1 MSLRVRLA
9 IAFALLAAT
18 ATVAVGA
25 VSFSS
30 TGRVL
35 REQLDRSLVAAAAQ
49 LDDLRP
55 GELIDVVRPERP
67 GDGRRFQAIL
77 VQIID
82 RDGTVLLAPISG
94 ALPVESV
101 DLAIAGGERGA
112 GHHDTR
118 VDGDRYRMFTVPR
131 RTIGGSPA
139 GAVQLARST
148 EETDEALRDIAART
162 VVLVVVLAVAGAL
175 VGVVIAAGSTRR
187 LTRLTAAAT
196 TVAGSGDLDVPVPTD
211 GRDETGRL
219 GRAFAEMLG
228 SLSRSRR
235 AQQQLVQDAGH
246 ELRTPLTSL
255 RTNIAVLARLDE
267 LSPESR
273 RRLLDD
279 LDSEAREL
287 SALVDELVTLAT
299 IERPG
304 DPQSGEP
311 RDVVALGTVAERV
324 AERARRRWGRAIV
337 VTADASMVVVAPQA
351 LERAVTNLVANA
363 VKFAGDASGP
373 ADVIG
378 TGTIEAGLIEIVVER
393 GRLEVRDRGPGIDPG
408 DLPRVFDRF
417 YRADAARSLP
427 GSGLGLAIV
436 RQMADEH
443 GGTVF
448 AAARDGGG
456 AVVGFELPVVEGRPL
471 PPPG

>member
-9 IAFALLAAT
+9 IAFAVLAAT

-25 VSFSS
+25 VSFRS

-35 REQLDRSLVAAAAQ
+35 RDQVDRSLVAAAEQ

-55 GELIDVVRPERP
+55 GDLVDVVRPERP

-94 ALPVESV
+94 SLPVEAV
-101 DLAIAGGERGA
+101 DLAIARGERRST
-112 GHHDTR
+112 HHDTTI
-118 VDGDRYRMFTVPR
+118 DGDPYRMFTVPR
-131 RTIGGSPA
+131 RTVGGTPA

-148 EETDEALRDIAART
+148 EETDQALRDIAART
-162 VVLVVVLAVAGAL
+162 IVLVIVLAVTGAL

-196 TVAGSGDLDVPVPTD
+196 AVAASGDLDVPVPTD
-211 GRDETGRL
+211 GADETGRL
-219 GRAFAEMLG
+219 GRAFSEMLG

-255 RTNIAVLARLDE
+255 RTNIAVLGRLDE
-267 LSPESR
+267 LPPDSR

-287 SALVDELVTLAT
+287 SVLVDELVMLAT
-299 IERPG
+299 VQQPG
-304 DPQSGEP
+304 GQHAGEP
-311 RDVVALGTVAERV
+311 REVVLLGAVAERV
-324 AERARRRWGRAIV
+324 AERARRRWGRAISV
-337 VTADASMVVVAPQA
+337 VADDSTVVAAPQA
-351 LERAVTNLVANA
+351 LERAVANLVGNA
-363 VKFAGDASGP
+363 VKFTDGVVGAGEP
-373 ADVIG
+373 IEVVV
-378 TGTIEAGLIEIVVER
+378 TG
-393 GRLEVRDRGPGIDPG
+393 GRLEVRDRGPGIDPA

-417 YRADAARSLP
+417 FRAETARSLS

-436 RQMADEH
+436 RQMAEEH
-443 GGTVF
+443 GGRAF
-448 AAARDGGG
+448 AVNRDGGG
-456 AVVGFELPVVEGRPL
+456 ATVGFELPLVAGRPL
-471 PPPG
+471 PPPVDAAG